1 MIEGGSAGG
10 SATTQAAERKVQA
23 ERLLAESTRLETVA
37 ADERAMASRLNGLPE
52 TYAILHDLTLPDG
65 RGRVDHVVIGPG
77 GAFLVLTRRVD
88 AVLSLQHGKLWSGTA
103 SLTPLLD
110 GARVEAQAL
119 TQHLGTP
126 VVPVIGVVG
135 APIAEGTPGAVD
147 GVLVCPADH
156 MVHVISRGSHTLL
169 PTTKVTEVADKAVT
183 LLTVAGTR
191 SRRAG
196 AAVPPPPPP
205 PVAAQVAA
213 TNVTA
218 PAPQVEAPARP
229 ARQGHHVDTHS
240 RKFVVSV
247 IASICLVA
255 FAAGSLLR
263 VLFADDKTAGSA
275 GLAGTSDITAATTIV
290 PPSSAV
296 ETTVPATAPLA
307 NVPAPKVSF
316 LPVCQAPGAGW
327 SLVPA
332 WPGDLQGLDHYEVQQ
347 QAADGTWTTLSSFTQ
362 ADTIAAAVPAVA
374 PAATLTLQIVAVL
387 VDGSHSPGTPTPVG
401 TPAAAC

>member
-1 MIEGGSAGG
+1 M
-10 SATTQAAERKVQA
+10 AEAR
-23 ERLLAESTRLETVA
+23 RLEVVA
-37 ADERAMASRLNGLPE
+37 ADERAMASRLDELPD

-88 AVLSLQHGKLWSGTA
+88 AVLSLQHGALWSGTA
-103 SLTPLLD
+103 PLAPLLD

-135 APIAEGTPGAVD
+135 APIAEGTPGAVG

-156 MVHVISRGSHTLL
+156 LVHVISRGAHTLL
-169 PTTKVTEVADKAVT
+169 PTTKVSEVADKAVA

-191 SRRAG
+191 PRR
-196 AAVPPPPPP
+196 AAVPVPPPPP
-205 PVAAQVAA
+205 PVAA
-213 TNVTA
+213 VTA
-218 PAPQVEAPARP
+218 PLAPAATVTAPVPAAAPP
-229 ARQGHHVDTHS
+229 ARHGHHVNTHS

-263 VLFADDKTAGSA
+263 VLFADDPQPDSA
-275 GLAGTSDITAATTIV
+275 GLAGTSGVTVSTTIV

-296 ETTVPATAPLA
+296 DTTVPATAPVA
-307 NVPAPKVSF
+307 NVPPPKVSF
-316 LPVCQAPGAGW
+316 LPVCQTAGAGW

-347 QAADGTWTTLSSFTQ
+347 QAADGTWATLTSFTQ
-362 ADTIAAAVPAVA
+362 ADTIAAAVPGVG
-374 PAATLTLQIVAVL
+374 PGVTLTLQIVAVL
-387 VDGSHSPGTPTPVG
+387 ADGSRSPGTPTPVI

>member
-10 SATTQAAERKVQA
+10 SATSQAAERKAQA
-23 ERLLAESTRLETVA
+23 DRLLAESARLETVA
-37 ADERAMASRLNGLPE
+37 ADERAMASRLGELPE
-52 TYAILHDLTLPDG
+52 TYAVLHDLTLPDG

-126 VVPVIGVVG
+126 VVPVIGIVG
-135 APIAEGTPGAVD
+135 APIAEGTPAAVD

-156 MVHVISRGSHTLL
+156 MVHVISRGAHTLL

-183 LLTVAGTR
+183 LLTVPGTR
-191 SRRAG
+191 PRRVG
-196 AAVPPPPPP
+196 SAVPPPPP
-205 PVAAQVAA
+205 PVAATVPIAA
-213 TNVTA
+213 DTTATA
-218 PAPQVEAPARP
+218 PVAEAPARP
-229 ARQGHHVDTHS
+229 AKQGHHINTHS

-255 FAAGSLLR
+255 FAAGTLLR
-263 VLFADDKTAGSA
+263 VLFADDPQPDSA
-275 GLAGTSDITAATTIV
+275 GLAGTSGVTVSTTIV

-296 ETTVPATAPLA
+296 ETTVPVTAPLA

-332 WPGDLQGLDHYEVQQ
+332 WPGDLLGLDHYEVQE
-347 QAADGTWTTLSSFTQ
+347 QAADGTWSTLTSFTQ
-362 ADTIAAAVPAVA
+362 ADTIAAAVPSVE
-374 PAATLTLQIVAVL
+374 PDVTLTLQIIAVL
-387 VDGSHSPGTPTPVG
+387 IDGSHSPGTPTPVI
-401 TPAAAC
+401 TPSTGC